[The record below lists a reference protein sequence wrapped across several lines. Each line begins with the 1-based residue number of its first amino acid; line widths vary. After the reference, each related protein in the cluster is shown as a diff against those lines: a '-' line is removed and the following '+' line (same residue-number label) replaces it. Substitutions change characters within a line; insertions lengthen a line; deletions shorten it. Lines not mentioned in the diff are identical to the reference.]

1 MGFQRMQF
9 HKTVCLNVCNFTK
22 VTLVGL
28 KLQPIASSWRIWIF
42 KASVLKTIQFRI
54 QAKIDELD
62 NEVHRQIKFINFWI
76 CGSLILQILVYFNEL
91 SPAELD
97 LILSTP
103 Q

>member
-1 MGFQRMQF
+1 MHFNNLFWM
-9 HKTVCLNVCNFTK
+9 
-22 VTLVGL
+22 
-28 KLQPIASSWRIWIF
+28 
-42 KASVLKTIQFRI
+42 QFRI
-54 QAKIDELD
+54 QTKIDELD

-103 Q
+103 QWVLSMGGYSMSLGGGSQWDGHTRSDQYR